1 MPPQT
6 IKKNQ
11 VIYPAIRS
19 GFHSFT
25 RALYRKYNVAMF
37 ELKEDG
43 NLKIISIGVIGSGG
57 AGRQSMY
64 TVDKSFLNKTFGE
77 LSENSGPGQME
88 ALTTNSKANKFQ
100 ANTLIAFDCRNGD
113 HRPVISHV
121 NRCCSTI

>member
-6 IKKNQ
+6 IKKKSSYLSCHQ
-11 VIYPAIRS
+11 IRI
-19 GFHSFT
+19 SFLY
-25 RALYRKYNVAMF
+25 APLYRKYNVAMF